1 MREHS
6 YWVYIVASGPCG
18 WLYVGMTND
27 LVRRIA
33 EHKHGQI
40 DGYSRE
46 RGTDQLVWYEHHR
59 YVDQAIRREKQIKR
73 WLRPWKFQ
81 LVEAMNPHWTD
92 LDPALATPS
101 QPSSSSVTAPL
112 SSRPQRSGEP
122 GRA

>member
-1 MREHS
+1 MGATGHS

-27 LVRRIA
+27 LVRRID

-59 YVDQAIRREKQIKR
+59 YVDQAILREKRIKR
-73 WLRPWKFQ
+73 WLRPWKFA
-81 LVEAMNPHWTD
+81 LVEEANPRWTD
-92 LDPALATPS
+92 LHGGLLTD
-101 QPSSSSVTAPL
+101 
-112 SSRPQRSGEP
+112 
-122 GRA
+122 